1 MVYLMFIILIVGF
14 GFGILQG
21 GLAILF
27 AIIEPLIYWIG
38 VFLMCLWDIFINCL
52 PKWLRIIIVITIIV
66 LIGIF
71 IKKRF

>member
-38 VFLMCLWDIFINCL
+38 VFLMCLWDIFTNCL
-52 PKWLRIIIVITIIV
+52 PKWLRIIIVITIII

>member
-38 VFLMCLWDIFINCL
+38 VFLMCLWDIFTNCL